1 MYFFL
6 RSDKI
11 FKTYMHGHKY
21 GGFYPVLK
29 KKCFLFQLVTSTT
42 DMDSLIV
49 DLDKVL
55 DDFEA
60 EGE

>member
-1 MYFFL
+1 M
-6 RSDKI
+6 
-11 FKTYMHGHKY
+11 
-21 GGFYPVLK
+21 K
-29 KKCFLFQLVTSTT
+29 KKCFLFQLVTNTT